1 MKSMIHRQ
9 SFHFILVS
17 QVKSILVIHQ
27 DPRYADTCRRRAE
40 NLSQHTNTQ
49 TVTPSTR
56 HSHLAHHTRAS
67 FSCSRRATKGVRR
80 IPRSQTRFRV
90 ATPRVNP
97 GSEPVQPP
105 RLAGVW
111 TVADTQTQH
120 IPNHQK
126 RVASSYSFTTHT
138 HQHVT
143 TTPSTRHSDS
153 HIKLG
158 HARRTVGQP
167 PLVLFTNSRHFV
179 IT

>member
-1 MKSMIHRQ
+1 M
-9 SFHFILVS
+9 
-17 QVKSILVIHQ
+17 
-27 DPRYADTCRRRAE
+27 
-40 NLSQHTNTQ
+40 
-49 TVTPSTR
+49 
-56 HSHLAHHTRAS
+56 
-67 FSCSRRATKGVRR
+67 RR

-158 HARRTVGQP
+158 LTRRTVGQP
-167 PLVLFTNSRHFV
+167 PLVLFIHQFTTLRDNLEVRQSVSYFRSRPALRPQAQAQAQAHGLRAGWAALRPSPPHLPV
-179 IT
+179 L

>member
-1 MKSMIHRQ
+1 MQTHAGGELRIYHNTPTRKRSHQAQDIHT
-9 SFHFILVS
+9 SHITLE
-17 QVKSILVIHQ
+17 L
-27 DPRYADTCRRRAE
+27 
-40 NLSQHTNTQ
+40 
-49 TVTPSTR
+49 
-56 HSHLAHHTRAS
+56 HSHARDVRPRACDVYHAHRHGS
-67 FSCSRRATKGVRR
+67 ES
-80 IPRSQTRFRV
+80 PH
-90 ATPRVNP
+90 P
-97 GSEPVQPP
+97 GSTPGLNPFNH
-105 RLAGVW
+105 LAWQACGPCGL
-111 TVADTQTQH
+111 TQTQH

-158 HARRTVGQP
+158 LTRRTVGQP